1 MPEPDLSESSVA
13 WLGHSTVLIE
23 MDGVRILTDPVL
35 RRRVSHLV
43 RAVPPPATP
52 DPPDAILISHG
63 HLDHLDFPSL
73 ARFPRETLVAA
84 PQGLGQLIAR
94 RGFRNVRE
102 LAVGSTCEV
111 GPVTVRATP
120 AEHGGGKPLPGRSRN
135 TVGYAVTGSASLFFA
150 GDTDLFDEMDGLV
163 PGLDLALVPI
173 WGWGPTIGPGHLD
186 PGRAARALALL
197 RPRLA
202 VPIHWGTLR
211 PVFHSARAPFLSEP
225 LGAFLESA
233 KRDAPA
239 VEVHVLEPGSSLRL
253 VR

>member
-1 MPEPDLSESSVA
+1 V
-13 WLGHSTVLIE
+13 
-23 MDGVRILTDPVL
+23 LTDPVL

-43 RAVPPPATP
+43 RTGPPPATP
-52 DPPDAILISHG
+52 DPPDAVLISHG

-73 ARFPRETLVAA
+73 ARFPRETEVAV
-84 PQGLGQLIAR
+84 PEGLGQLVTR
-94 RGFRNVRE
+94 KGFRNVRE
-102 LAVGSTCEV
+102 LAVGSTFEI

-120 AEHGGGKPLPGRSRN
+120 AAHGGGKPLPGRSRN
-135 TVGYAVTGSASLFFA
+135 TIGYALSGSASVFFA

-163 PGLDLALVPI
+163 PALDLALLPI

-197 RPRLA
+197 RPRVA

-225 LGAFLESA
+225 LAAFVEA
-233 KRDAPA
+233 AEQEAPT
-239 VEVHVLEPGSSLRL
+239 VEIHVLEPGGSFRL
-253 VR
+253 QR

>member
-1 MPEPDLSESSVA
+1 
-13 WLGHSTVLIE
+13 
-23 MDGVRILTDPVL
+23 VL

-43 RAVPPPATP
+43 RTGPPPATP
-52 DPPDAILISHG
+52 ESPDAILISHG
-63 HLDHLDFPSL
+63 HLDHLDLPSL
-73 ARFPRETLVAA
+73 ARFPRETPVAV
-84 PQGLGQLIAR
+84 PQGLGHLVAR
-94 RGFRNVRE
+94 KGFRNVRE
-102 LAVGSTCEV
+102 LAVGSAFEV

-135 TVGYAVTGSASLFFA
+135 TIGYVVSGSASVFFA

-163 PGLDLALVPI
+163 PDLDVALLPI

-186 PGRAARALALL
+186 PARAAQALNLL

-225 LGAFLESA
+225 LEKFLEAA
-233 KRDAPA
+233 KETAPG
-239 VEVHVLEPGSSLRL
+239 VEIRVLEPGGSLQLPR
-253 VR
+253 

>member
-1 MPEPDLSESSVA
+1 V
-13 WLGHSTVLIE
+13 IE
-23 MDGVRILTDPVL
+23 LDGVRILTDPVL

-43 RAVPPPATP
+43 RTGPPPATP
-52 DPPDAILISHG
+52 EPPDAVLISHG

-73 ARFPRETLVAA
+73 ARFARETPVAV
-84 PQGLGQLIAR
+84 PQGLGQLVAR
-94 RGFRNVRE
+94 KGFRNVRE
-102 LAVGSTCEV
+102 LAVGSTFEV
-111 GPVTVRATP
+111 GAVTVRATP

-135 TVGYAVTGSASLFFA
+135 TIGYAVTGSMSVFFA

-163 PGLDLALVPI
+163 PGLDLALIPI

-186 PGRAARALALL
+186 PARAARALALL

-225 LGAFLESA
+225 LDLFLETA
-233 KRDAPA
+233 KQEAPA
-239 VEVHVLEPGSSLRL
+239 VEIHVLEPGGSLPLPR
-253 VR
+253 